1 MTIKQV
7 METLDAELLT
17 PEADLTREVHAACG
31 SDMMSDVL
39 AYVKDQAVL
48 VTGLNNPQVV
58 RTADMMDMICIVFV
72 RGKKPDGAILQLAVD
87 RGIAVQSCPCSR
99 RAACCTKKGC
109 AGGWRDGRDPPALYR
124 ARGRFHPCGG
134 GQRRFEGTAEEAGDP
149 CRRCA

>member
-48 VTGLNNPQVV
+48 LTGLNNPQVV
-58 RTADMMDMICIVFV
+58 RTADMMDMVCIVFV
-72 RGKKPDGAILQLAVD
+72 RGKEPGTDMVELAQE
-87 RGIAVQSCPCSR
+87 RGIVLMKTPLR
-99 RAACCTKKGC
+99 MFTACGLLYDNGLR
-109 AGGWRDGRDPPALYR
+109 GG
-124 ARGRFHPCGG
+124 
-134 GQRRFEGTAEEAGDP
+134 AE
-149 CRRCA
+149 